1 MGARSC
7 GTSVQDTAAG
17 QLGSAGHGGLSPAVT
32 AEDSGGQ
39 RRTAAIMLRM
49 RDAAPP
55 PASKVNIARHGF
67 L

>member
-32 AEDSGGQ
+32 AEDSGHNAEDEGRRATTSQQGQ
-39 RRTAAIMLRM
+39 YSTAWVFVR
-49 RDAAPP
+49 
-55 PASKVNIARHGF
+55 NIEA
-67 L
+67 